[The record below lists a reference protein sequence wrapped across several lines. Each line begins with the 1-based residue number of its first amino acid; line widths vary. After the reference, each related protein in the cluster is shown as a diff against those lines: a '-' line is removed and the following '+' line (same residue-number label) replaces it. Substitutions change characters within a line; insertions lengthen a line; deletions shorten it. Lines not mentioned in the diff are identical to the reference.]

1 MKYVIITR
9 FAVLF
14 LFLVGTILPG
24 LAQSGRKQQS
34 SKPAPEAAKKTDE
47 ATEKEAEAAEE
58 DEEERAASNRP
69 LADNTPVTV
78 SDDGTIK
85 METSLVTIPA
95 SVIGVDGRYIPNLKR
110 RDFRLYEDGVKQY
123 IANFNSVEVPFNVIL
138 LLDTS
143 LSTKFRLEYI
153 QAAAKSFVRELR
165 TEDQVMVVSFAGSV
179 NLLSDF
185 TSDREIL
192 NNAIDR
198 TQTAGRTKLYE
209 AVELSLSE
217 WMASI
222 NGRKAIVLF
231 TDGVDTTSTRAT
243 YRSTIKLVE
252 ESDVQ
257 IYPIRY
263 DTEFDD
269 AQAGATQR
277 NPFPFPLPGR
287 NPTPRTPP
295 SGPGGGAPKWPTPF
309 NQYIRF
315 QFPQWPKGGAPP
327 KHSSSDEYSR
337 GEKYLRE
344 LASRSGGRL
353 YNADS
358 LDNLSDA
365 FSRIADELRHQ
376 YSLSYYPSNSARDGS
391 WRYVKVRAVKP
402 GLIVRAREG
411 YRAVS
416 AKEKN
421 KNRKK
426 RGYTPG
432 YKDKR
437 KLVAGN

>member
-110 RDFRLYEDGVKQY
+110 RDFRLYEDNVKQY
-123 IANFNSVEVPFNVIL
+123 IANFNTVEVPFKVIL

-277 NPFPFPLPGR
+277 NPFPFPLPG
-287 NPTPRTPP
+287 
-295 SGPGGGAPKWPTPF
+295 
-309 NQYIRF
+309 
-315 QFPQWPKGGAPP
+315 PKGGAPP